1 MTSETTRKMI
11 EFVNARLDEEER
23 WAKNATQ
30 GVWKLWGMD
39 VYADQLDNSNLDDAV
54 KVADVRSSVPGQLR
68 TWNAVHIAA
77 HDPARVLRQCAFLRA
92 LLPLAKME
100 VIDFVDDVWDG
111 EGLAQSL
118 AAIWSDHYAYQ
129 KEWNE

>member
-1 MTSETTRKMI
+1 MTSETTRKMV

-39 VYADQLDNSNLDDAV
+39 VYADQVGDSNLDHAV
-54 KVADVRSSVPGQLR
+54 KVADVRSSVSHQLR
-68 TWNAVHIAA
+68 TWNSNLIAA

-118 AAIWSDHYAYQ
+118 AAIWSDHYAYK